1 LGEHKKV
8 KRIGKPWFFIVFI
21 LIAAFAYSAVVGI
34 HSWYGDNETVYIKGA
49 SDIRF
54 GIDIRGGVDVT
65 FTPEEGFDASTEQLD
80 AAKQIIV
87 SRMVNQNI
95 TDYECYIDYE
105 NDRIIV
111 RFPWKA
117 GEADFDPEAAVREL
131 GETASLTFREGADVD
146 PSTGRWQ
153 GVTATN
159 VILEGKDVQS
169 ATPMYYQDPIQ
180 GYQWIVS
187 LKLNDSGTEKFAEAT
202 AKAAPSQ
209 EPISIWMDETLISA
223 PSVESVITGG
233 QAQISGSF
241 DADSSKELADKINS
255 GALPFK
261 LVTASFSTISPSL
274 GQGALEAMIIAG
286 VIAFA
291 IIAILIVIIYKL
303 MGCVAVI
310 SLVGQ
315 VVGTLAFVSGFFG
328 FQNSSVLTIPGIA
341 GIILSVGM
349 GVDANVITSERIK
362 EELYAGKT
370 LDGAIAS
377 GYRRAFSAIL
387 DGNVTMILVAI
398 ILMGALGTPDSIF
411 SKLLSWAFFMF
422 GPSTAGTIYSFGYT
436 LLCGVALNMVF
447 GVFASRIMLMSLS
460 RFKLFRKPWMYAKK
474 TGQDTLKT
482 PNFKIIKN
490 KNKLM
495 LISLIAVLIS
505 IGSTFVLGANLDIQ
519 FKGGTLISYV
529 YDGEIDVNEFSEV
542 ARESLGGL
550 NFTTTTGT
558 DFSTGKNNI
567 RLSLLTEDGLGADAQ
582 SALTDTLQTTFPE
595 NNLDVIES
603 SDISPSSGREFF
615 LKCIVAV
622 ILSFIVLVIYIAFR
636 FQKIGGILAGLC
648 GIIALLHDCIIAYG
662 TFILCGM
669 SIDANF
675 IAVVLTILGCSIN
688 NTIVIYDRV
697 RENVQLYGKTKKLG
711 EIIDLSTSQSFTRCI
726 YTSLTTVISMVC
738 VAIVATSMNVTSI
751 LSFAIP
757 MIVGMTAGTYSSIA
771 LTCPIWFT
779 FRRMIYK
786 RKKNNAKPRKA
797 DAIQD

>member
-1 LGEHKKV
+1 M
-8 KRIGKPWFFIVFI
+8 
-21 LIAAFAYSAVVGI
+21 GI
-34 HSWYGDNETVYIKGA
+34 HSYYGDNETVYIKGV

-65 FTPEEGFDASTEQLD
+65 FTPETGFDATNEQLD
-80 AAKQIIV
+80 AAKQVIV

-131 GETASLTFREGADVD
+131 GETASLTFREGAEIDQN
-146 PSTGRWQ
+146 TGRWL
-153 GVTATN
+153 GVTAEN
-159 VILEGKDVQS
+159 IILEGKDVQN
-169 ATPMYYQDPIQ
+169 ATPRYYQDQ
-180 GYQWIVS
+180 TKGYIWSVS
-187 LKLNDSGTEKFAEAT
+187 LQLTDEGAKKFADAT
-202 AKAAPSQ
+202 AKIAP
-209 EPISIWMDETLISA
+209 EKGMISIWMDEECFSA
-223 PSVESVITGG
+223 PVVQSVITNG
-233 QAQISGSF
+233 QAQITGNF
-241 DADSSKELADKINS
+241 DADSAKELADKINS

-291 IIAILIVIIYKL
+291 IIAILIIVIYKL

-310 SLVGQ
+310 SLAGQ
-315 VVGTLAFVSGFFG
+315 VVGTLAFVSGFFA

-377 GYRRAFSAIL
+377 GYKRAFSAIL
-387 DGNVTMILVAI
+387 DGNVTMILVAV
-398 ILMGALGTPDSIF
+398 ILMGAFGTPDSIF
-411 SKLLSWAFFMF
+411 SKALSWAFFMF

-436 LLCGVALNMVF
+436 LLCGVVLNMVF

-460 RFKLFRKPWMYAKK
+460 RFKAFRKPWMYAKK
-474 TGQDTLKT
+474 TGETELKT
-482 PNFKIIKN
+482 VNFKIIKN

-495 LISLIAVLIS
+495 LISLIAVVIAV
-505 IGSTFVLGANLDIQ
+505 GSTFIFGANLDIQ
-519 FKGGTLISYV
+519 FKGGTVISYV
-529 YDGEIDVNEFSEV
+529 YDGEIDVNKFSDV
-542 ARESLGGL
+542 ARENLGGL

-567 RLSLLTEDGLGADAQ
+567 RLSLLTSDGLGADAQ
-582 SALTDTLQTTFPE
+582 MALTQSLQTGFPE
-595 NNLDVIES
+595 NNIDVIES

-622 ILSFIVLVIYIAFR
+622 ILSFIVLVIYIAIR
-636 FQKIGGILAGLC
+636 FKKIGGILAGLC
-648 GIIALLHDCIIAYG
+648 GIIALLHDCAIAYG
-662 TFILCGM
+662 TFIILGM

-697 RENVQLYGKTKKLG
+697 RENVNLFGKTKKLG
-711 EIIDLSTSQSFTRCI
+711 EIIDLSTNQSFTRCI
-726 YTSLTTVISMVC
+726 YTSLTTVISMIC
-738 VAIVATSMNVTSI
+738 VAIVATSMGVTSI

-771 LTCPIWFT
+771 LTCPIWFSI
-779 FRRMIYK
+779 RRAMHK
-786 RKKNNAKPRKA
+786 RKKANSKPKNSA
-797 DAIQD
+797 DAIQE

>member
-1 LGEHKKV
+1 
-8 KRIGKPWFFIVFI
+8 
-21 LIAAFAYSAVVGI
+21 
-34 HSWYGDNETVYIKGA
+34 
-49 SDIRF
+49 
-54 GIDIRGGVDVT
+54 
-65 FTPEEGFDASTEQLD
+65 
-80 AAKQIIV
+80 
-87 SRMVNQNI
+87 
-95 TDYECYIDYE
+95 
-105 NDRIIV
+105 
-111 RFPWKA
+111 
-117 GEADFDPEAAVREL
+117 VREL
-131 GETASLTFREGADVD
+131 GETASLTFREGADID
-146 PSTGRWQ
+146 QNTGRWL
-153 GVTATN
+153 GVTAEN
-159 VILEGKDVQS
+159 IVLEGKDVQN
-169 ATPMYYQDPIQ
+169 ATPRYYQDQTQ
-180 GYQWIVS
+180 GYIWSVS
-187 LKLNDSGTEKFAEAT
+187 LQLTPDGAKKFADAT
-202 AKAAPSQ
+202 ARLAPNKEQ
-209 EPISIWMDETLISA
+209 ISIWMDEECFSA
-223 PSVESVITGG
+223 PVVQAVISNGQAEITGN
-233 QAQISGSF
+233 F
-241 DADSSKELADKINS
+241 DADSAKELADKINS

-291 IIAILIVIIYKL
+291 IIAILIIVIYKL

-310 SLVGQ
+310 SLAGQ

-387 DGNVTMILVAI
+387 DGNVTMILVAV
-398 ILMGALGTPDSIF
+398 ILMGAFGTPDSIF

-436 LLCGVALNMVF
+436 LLCGVVLNMVF

-460 RFKLFRKPWMYAKK
+460 RFKAFRKPWMYAKK
-474 TGQDTLKT
+474 PNETELKT

-490 KNKLM
+490 KNRLM
-495 LISLIAVLIS
+495 LISLAAVVIA

-529 YDGEIDVNEFSEV
+529 YDGEIDVNEFSNV
-542 ARESLGGL
+542 ASGSLDGL

-567 RLSLLTEDGLGADAQ
+567 RLSLLTSDGLGADAQ
-582 SALTDTLQTTFPE
+582 MALTTSLQESFPG
-595 NNLDVIES
+595 NNIDVIES

-622 ILSFIVLVIYIAFR
+622 ILSFIVLVIYIALR

-648 GIIALLHDCIIAYG
+648 GIIALLHDCVIAYG
-662 TFILCGM
+662 TFIILGM

-697 RENVQLYGKTKKLG
+697 RENVDLYGKSKKLG

-726 YTSLTTVISMVC
+726 YTSLTTVISMIC

-771 LTCPIWFT
+771 LTCPIWYT
-779 FRRMIYK
+779 IRKAIYK
-786 RKKNNAKPRKA
+786 RRKAGSKPRKA
-797 DAIQD
+797 SNIAEE